1 MARLLAATVT
11 YYLVEKSAMNYA
23 SKGSSQGFVYQLG
36 VANGSLC
43 AGDAGA
49 HLVHHVGDRG
59 AASRVHHRHRA
70 APSAPET
77 NLPVGNR
84 GNAFRTR
91 QSEADAVSQ
100 GIVSTTSMALDCSS
114 KIRSMVSGLS

>member
-1 MARLLAATVT
+1 MVRSVP
-11 YYLVEKSAMNYA
+11 V
-23 SKGSSQGFVYQLG
+23 VR
-36 VANGSLC
+36 
-43 AGDAGA
+43 A

-59 AASRVHHRHRA
+59 AASRVHHRNRA

-100 GIVSTTSMALDCSS
+100 GIVSTTSIALDCSS
-114 KIRSMVSGLS
+114 KIRSMVSGLSNCTPFALPPNEIGDNARASARALPVGSTD